1 MEIICNQGEL
11 NNAIQL
17 VSKAVAS
24 RPTHPILANVLITA
38 DEVTKKV
45 ISKMIKLLKQHTY

>member
-1 MEIICNQGEL
+1 MEIICNQNEL

-24 RPTHPILANVLITA
+24 RPTHPILANILLTA
-38 DEVTKKV
+38 DEGT
-45 ISKMIKLLKQHTY
+45 IKLASQDLI